1 MEADKKMVAYLTIAV
16 PVLGL
21 GCLCEMTY
29 DCPAI
34 PLVLKPLGAATI
46 VLGTTTMR
54 KMGHRL
60 NQHNKGLIKVT
71 PIQALLCAAA
81 LLMATLLFRFPRL
94 VWAQLLELAVIA
106 SLAFNLWHHFV
117 AYRNHVNATFAEHLK
132 PSASVRKPTLSNGSS
147 VSIAA
152 HGSASPGNDIERSQ
166 RDLLS
171 INKELS
177 GAKRKL
183 QSNMAV
189 GVLLSLNVMLLFM
202 ALLSPFWKQQDGK
215 DRLAMGEC
223 VLRGGDESHI
233 SNVDWARF
241 TVMVVGFLAGHVAW

>member
-1 MEADKKMVAYLTIAV
+1 MEANKKMVAYLTIAV

-34 PLVLKPLGAATI
+34 HLVLKPLGAATI

-60 NQHNKGLIKVT
+60 NQHNNVKGRVNVT
-71 PIQALLCAAA
+71 PIQLLLCAAA
-81 LLMATLLFRFPRL
+81 LLMATLVFKFPRL
-94 VWAQLLELAVIA
+94 VWAQLLELAVIT
-106 SLAFNLWHHFV
+106 SLAFNLWYHFV

-132 PSASVRKPTLSNGSS
+132 PSASVKVLTLKEGS
-147 VSIAA
+147 
-152 HGSASPGNDIERSQ
+152 GNDAARSQ
-166 RDLLS
+166 REILNV
-171 INKELS
+171 NKELS

-189 GVLLSLNVMLLFM
+189 GVLLSLNVMLLFYF
-202 ALLSPFWKQQDGK
+202 LLSPFWQQQDEK
-215 DRLAMGEC
+215 DHLSMCEC
-223 VLRGGDESHI
+223 VFRGGDESRI

-241 TVMVVGFLAGHVAW
+241 TVMIVGFLAGHVAW